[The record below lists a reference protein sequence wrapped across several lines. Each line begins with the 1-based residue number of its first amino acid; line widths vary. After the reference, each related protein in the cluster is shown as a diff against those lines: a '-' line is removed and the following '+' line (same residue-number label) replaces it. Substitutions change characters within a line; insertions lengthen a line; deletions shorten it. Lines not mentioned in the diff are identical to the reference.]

1 MKSDLASSLL
11 IAAVALYILVNVIRD
26 VTQQDRP
33 HHCNAGD
40 VTKDEPAP
48 PPERDV
54 RALTLEEA
62 PLPKCFEDWWQEQA
76 RKEK

>member
-26 VTQQDRP
+26 MTQQDRP

-48 PPERDV
+48 PLERDV
-54 RALTLEEA
+54 RAMTLEDN
-62 PLPKCFEDWWQEQA
+62 PLPAVFEAWWQE
-76 RKEK
+76 